1 MHEETYKEVF
11 IKKHGKAS
19 YLKKLKHNAA
29 WRKDNPGRMEE
40 YAKKRSKKAGGKEK
54 KVIIVGDVH
63 LGSQTTDVDLI
74 KNLAKDYW
82 SDAPIILNGDLIE
95 AALDRGMQ
103 FGGKFDPQ
111 PSIDLVV
118 EIFKPLNVIG
128 YRLGN
133 HELRISKATG
143 VNIYKQIFGMDQAT
157 TVNVKG
163 REIYFSHGRSA
174 CENMF
179 LEFQKI
185 VKWCS
190 ADLICLG
197 HSHDLSRIT
206 FKRGNKL
213 QTLVRTGSFIGR
225 EEYAVNAN
233 YAPKI
238 RGWVEYFTGDNF
250 VMLKGLTDENEVFE
264 L

>member
-1 MHEETYKEVF
+1 MGSYKDEFVA
-11 IKKHGKAS
+11 KHGTAA
-19 YLKKLKHNAA
+19 YAKKLKENAE
-29 WRKDNPGRMEE
+29 WRKANPEAMAE
-40 YAKKRSKKAGGKEK
+40 YAEKRSKKASGEK
-54 KVIIVGDVH
+54 GKVIIVSDVH

-74 KNLAKDYW
+74 KNLAKEYW
-82 SDAPIILNGDLIE
+82 SDVPIILNGDIIE

-103 FGGKFDPQ
+103 FGGKLDPQ

-143 VNIYKQIFGMDQAT
+143 VNIYKQIFGTEQST
-157 TVNVKG
+157 TVNVNG

-197 HSHDLSRIT
+197 HSHDLARIS
-206 FKRGNKL
+206 FKRGNKI

-225 EEYAVNAN
+225 EEYAV
-233 YAPKI
+233 K
-238 RGWVEYFTGDNF
+238 VEYFTGTNF
-250 VMLKGLTDENEVFE
+250 VMLKGLTDEKEVFE
-264 L
+264 M